1 MALAKAETAKV
12 AKVAGMVGM
21 AVVAVVMG
29 EEERV
34 VVVVD
39 GVVL

>member
-1 MALAKAETAKV
+1 MALAKVETAKV

>member
-1 MALAKAETAKV
+1 MAKVETAKV